1 MKLKKMMALALSGV
15 LAVSMLT
22 ACDTGSVNGGASSG
36 DGGNGVVTGYSSVL
50 AKYMEKSTK
59 KDYVTFQDNNADAEA
74 LEDALGNRGSLLLNG
89 NTLAPVV
96 MPVVSPVIS
105 NDFKNNLGL
114 DVVVTDVVNGVFGDW
129 DQVLNVLGLKKND
142 GEWTEVGS
150 AIGDVNTTKK
160 IGMIFVVDGTISLE
174 KALKQIADGA
184 STYINKVEGDQW
196 SNALKQG
203 VTTRQKEEIKPDND
217 VVELISLDTIVAEH
231 LPEKATTCLGETYE
245 YNYTVSASVVN
256 KALTVVDGYHGTAN
270 FIAVTITRTVK

>member
-59 KDYVTFQDNNADAEA
+59 KDNVIFQDNNADAEA

-114 DVVVTDVVNGVFGDW
+114 DVVVTDVINGVFGDW
-129 DQVLNVLGLKKND
+129 NQVANVL
-142 GEWTEVGS
+142 TGS
-150 AIGDVNTTKK
+150 GDVNTTKK

-184 STYINKVEGDQW
+184 STYINKVEGDHW
-196 SNALKQG
+196 SDALKQG
-203 VTTRQKEEIKPDND
+203 VTTRQKEEIKPDEIND
-217 VVELISLDTIVAEH
+217 AVELISLDTIVAEK
-231 LPEKATTCLGETYE
+231 LPEKASTCLGETYE

>member
-22 ACDTGSVNGGASSG
+22 ACDTGSVNGGASS
-36 DGGNGVVTGYSSVL
+36 DNGGTGVVTGYSSVL

-59 KDYVTFQDNNADAEA
+59 KDNVIFQDNNADAEA

-96 MPVVSPVIS
+96 MPVVSPVIA

-114 DVVVTDVVNGVFGDW
+114 DAVVTDVINGVFGDW
-129 DQVLNVLGLKKND
+129 NQVANVL
-142 GEWTEVGS
+142 TGS
-150 AIGDVNTTKK
+150 GDVNTTKK

-184 STYINKVEGDQW
+184 STYINKVEGSDW
-196 SNALKQG
+196 LGALQQG
-203 VTTRQKEEIKPDND
+203 VTTRQKVDIKDQINEA
-217 VVELISLDTIVAEH
+217 VELISLDTIVAEI
-231 LPEKATTCLGETYE
+231 LPEKASTCLGETYE

>member
-59 KDYVTFQDNNADAEA
+59 KDNVTFQDNNADAEA

-96 MPVVSPVIS
+96 MPVVSPVIA

-114 DVVVTDVVNGVFGDW
+114 DAVVTDVINGVFGDW
-129 DQVLNVLGLKKND
+129 NQVKNVL
-142 GEWTEVGS
+142 TGS
-150 AIGDVNTTKK
+150 GDVNTTKK

-184 STYINKVEGDQW
+184 STYINEVNFGWWNSK
-196 SNALKQG
+196 SRAASSP
-203 VTTRQKEEIKPDND
+203 TND
-217 VVELISLDTIVAEH
+217 DINEAVDLISLDTIVAEK
-231 LPEKATTCLGETYE
+231 LPEKASTCLGETYE

>member
-184 STYINKVEGDQW
+184 STYINEIEKMPYDYFMAVDQTPEW
-196 SNALKQG
+196 NRRVDL
-203 VTTRQKEEIKPDND
+203 V
-217 VVELISLDTIVAEH
+217 SLDTIVAEH

>member
-96 MPVVSPVIS
+96 MPVVSPVIA
-105 NDFKNNLGL
+105 NELLLRETIEGE
-114 DVVVTDVVNGVFGDW
+114 DVYKIVR
-129 DQVLNVLGLKKND
+129 
-142 GEWTEVGS
+142 GEFTP
-150 AIGDVNTTKK
+150 TTKED
-160 IGMIFVVDGTISLE
+160 IERAAAE
-174 KALKQIADGA
+174 KAAA
-184 STYINKVEGDQW
+184 
-196 SNALKQG
+196 ALAA
-203 VTTRQKEEIKPDND
+203 EEREKRA
-217 VVELISLDTIVAEH
+217 VAPGEA
-231 LPEKATTCLGETYE
+231 PESPSPQ
-245 YNYTVSASVVN
+245 TV
-256 KALTVVDGYHGTAN
+256 
-270 FIAVTITRTVK
+270 

>member
-59 KDYVTFQDNNADAEA
+59 KDNVTFQDNNADAEA
-74 LEDALGNRGSLLLNG
+74 LEDALGNRGSLLLSS

-129 DQVLNVLGLKKND
+129 KQVCNVLAA
-142 GEWTEVGS
+142 E
-150 AIGDVNTTKK
+150 GDVNTTKK

-184 STYINKVEGDQW
+184 STYINEIE
-196 SNALKQG
+196 NAG
-203 VTTRQKEEIKPDND
+203 VSSYAAVDPNCIVDI
-217 VVELISLDTIVAEH
+217 ISLDTIVAEH
-231 LPEKATTCLGETYE
+231 LPEKASTCLGETYE

>member
-22 ACDTGSVNGGASSG
+22 ACDTGSVNGGASS
-36 DGGNGVVTGYSSVL
+36 DNGGNGVVTGYSSVL

-59 KDYVTFQDNNADAEA
+59 KDNVIFQDNNADAEA

-129 DQVLNVLGLKKND
+129 EQVYNVL
-142 GEWTEVGS
+142 
-150 AIGDVNTTKK
+150 AAAGDVNTTKK

-184 STYINKVEGDQW
+184 STYINEVNFGWADNLQ
-196 SNALKQG
+196 S
-203 VTTRQKEEIKPDND
+203 RQAGWGPDMNETVD
-217 VVELISLDTIVAEH
+217 ERVDLISLDTIVAEH

>member
-59 KDYVTFQDNNADAEA
+59 KDNVTFQDNNADAEA

-96 MPVVSPVIS
+96 MPVVSPVIA

-114 DVVVTDVVNGVFGDW
+114 DAVVTDVINGVFGDW
-129 DQVLNVLGLKKND
+129 NQVANVL
-142 GEWTEVGS
+142 TGS
-150 AIGDVNTTKK
+150 GDVNTTKK

-184 STYINKVEGDQW
+184 STYINEVNLDWLNSKSRAASSP
-196 SNALKQG
+196 SNDDINEA
-203 VTTRQKEEIKPDND
+203 VD
-217 VVELISLDTIVAEH
+217 LISLDTIVAEE

>member
-59 KDYVTFQDNNADAEA
+59 KDNVTFQDNNADAEA

-96 MPVVSPVIS
+96 MPVVSPVIA

-114 DVVVTDVVNGVFGDW
+114 DAVVTDVINGVFGDW
-129 DQVLNVLGLKKND
+129 NQVANVL
-142 GEWTEVGS
+142 TGS
-150 AIGDVNTTKK
+150 GDVNTTKK

-184 STYINKVEGDQW
+184 STYINEIE
-196 SNALKQG
+196 NAE
-203 VTTRQKEEIKPDND
+203 VSSYAAHRIDPNCIVDI
-217 VVELISLDTIVAEH
+217 ISLDTIVAEH
-231 LPEKATTCLGETYE
+231 LPEEASTCLGETYE

>member
-129 DQVLNVLGLKKND
+129 KQVCNVLNA
-142 GEWTEVGS
+142 E
-150 AIGDVNTTKK
+150 GDVNTTKK

-184 STYINKVEGDQW
+184 STYINKVEAK
-196 SNALKQG
+196 STYK
-203 VTTRQKEEIKPDND
+203 
-217 VVELISLDTIVAEH
+217 VVEPDFDINEKIDLISLDTIVAEQ
-231 LPEKATTCLGETYE
+231 LPEKASTCLGETYE

>member
-114 DVVVTDVVNGVFGDW
+114 DVVVTDVINGVFGDW
-129 DQVLNVLGLKKND
+129 EQVCNVLKA
-142 GEWTEVGS
+142 E
-150 AIGDVNTTKK
+150 GDVNTTKK

-184 STYINKVEGDQW
+184 STYINKVEGDHW
-196 SNALKQG
+196 SDALKQV
-203 VTTRQKEEIKPDND
+203 VTTRKAETIQPDND
-217 VVELISLDTIVAEH
+217 VVELISLDTIVAEQ
-231 LPEKATTCLGETYE
+231 LPEKASTCLGKTYE

>member
-96 MPVVSPVIS
+96 MPVVSPVIA

-114 DVVVTDVVNGVFGDW
+114 DAVVTDVINGVFGDW
-129 DQVLNVLGLKKND
+129 NQVANVL
-142 GEWTEVGS
+142 TGS
-150 AIGDVNTTKK
+150 GDVNTTKK

-184 STYINKVEGDQW
+184 STYINKVEGIDW
-196 SNALKQG
+196 LGALQQG
-203 VTTRQKEEIKPDND
+203 VTTQQKVDIGDQINEA
-217 VVELISLDTIVAEH
+217 VELISLDTIVAEK
-231 LPEKATTCLGETYE
+231 LPEKASTCLGETYE

>member
-96 MPVVSPVIS
+96 MPVVSPVIA

-114 DVVVTDVVNGVFGDW
+114 DAVVTDVINGVFGDW
-129 DQVLNVLGLKKND
+129 EQVYNVL
-142 GEWTEVGS
+142 
-150 AIGDVNTTKK
+150 AAAGDVNTTKK

-184 STYINKVEGDQW
+184 STYINKVEAK
-196 SNALKQG
+196 STYK
-203 VTTRQKEEIKPDND
+203 
-217 VVELISLDTIVAEH
+217 VVEPDFDINEKIDLISLDTIVAEQ
-231 LPEKATTCLGETYE
+231 LPEKASTCLGETYE

>member
-22 ACDTGSVNGGASSG
+22 ACDTGSVNGGASS
-36 DGGNGVVTGYSSVL
+36 DNGGAGVVTGYSSVL

-59 KDYVTFQDNNADAEA
+59 KDNVIFQDNNADAEA

-129 DQVLNVLGLKKND
+129 EQVYNVLKA
-142 GEWTEVGS
+142 E
-150 AIGDVNTTKK
+150 GDVNTTKK

-184 STYINKVEGDQW
+184 STYINEVNFGWE
-196 SNALKQG
+196 NLKSRATG
-203 VTTRQKEEIKPDND
+203 VKPEDND
-217 VVELISLDTIVAEH
+217 KINEKVDLISLDTIVADH

>member
-22 ACDTGSVNGGASSG
+22 ACDTGSVNDGASSG

-96 MPVVSPVIS
+96 MPVVSPVIA

-114 DVVVTDVVNGVFGDW
+114 DAVVTDVINGVFGDW
-129 DQVLNVLGLKKND
+129 NQVANVL
-142 GEWTEVGS
+142 TGS
-150 AIGDVNTTKK
+150 GDVNTTKK

-184 STYINKVEGDQW
+184 STYINKVEGIDW
-196 SNALKQG
+196 LGALQQG
-203 VTTRQKEEIKPDND
+203 VTTQQKVDIGDQINEA
-217 VVELISLDTIVAEH
+217 VELISLDTIVAEK
-231 LPEKATTCLGETYE
+231 LPEKASTCLGETYE

>member
-96 MPVVSPVIS
+96 MPVVSPVIA

-114 DVVVTDVVNGVFGDW
+114 DAVVTDVINGVFGDW
-129 DQVLNVLGLKKND
+129 I
-142 GEWTEVGS
+142 EVGKMLN
-150 AIGDVNTTKK
+150 AEGDVNTTKK

-184 STYINKVEGDQW
+184 STYINEIEKVPTSSYQIIWEDTW
-196 SNALKQG
+196 NEKVDMA
-203 VTTRQKEEIKPDND
+203 
-217 VVELISLDTIVAEH
+217 SLDTTVSN
-231 LPEKATTCLGETYE
+231 LPEDATTCLGETYE

>member
-114 DVVVTDVVNGVFGDW
+114 DVVVTDVINGVFGDW
-129 DQVLNVLGLKKND
+129 EQVCNVLKA
-142 GEWTEVGS
+142 E
-150 AIGDVNTTKK
+150 GDVNTTKK

-184 STYINKVEGDQW
+184 STYINEVEGW
-196 SNALKQG
+196 SKSTYKVAEPDFGINN
-203 VTTRQKEEIKPDND
+203 EEID
-217 VVELISLDTIVAEH
+217 LISLDTIVAEQ
-231 LPEKATTCLGETYE
+231 LPEKASTCLGETYE

>member
-36 DGGNGVVTGYSSVL
+36 DGGNGVVTGYSSGL

-59 KDYVTFQDNNADAEA
+59 KDNVTFQDNSADAEA

-96 MPVVSPVIS
+96 MPVVSPVIA

-114 DVVVTDVVNGVFGDW
+114 DAVVTDVINGVFGDW
-129 DQVLNVLGLKKND
+129 NQVANVL
-142 GEWTEVGS
+142 TGS
-150 AIGDVNTTKK
+150 GDVNTTKK

-184 STYINKVEGDQW
+184 STYINKVEGDKW
-196 SNALKQG
+196 SEALEQV
-203 VTTRQKEEIKPDND
+203 VTTRKKAEVEIEPDEIND
-217 VVELISLDTIVAEH
+217 AVELISLDTIVAEK
-231 LPEKATTCLGETYE
+231 LPEKASTCLGETYE

>member
-1 MKLKKMMALALSGV
+1 MVLWRVNNMKLKKMMALALSGV

-22 ACDTGSVNGGASSG
+22 ACDTGSVNGGASS
-36 DGGNGVVTGYSSVL
+36 DNGGTGVVTGYSSVL

-59 KDYVTFQDNNADAEA
+59 KDNVIFQDNNADAEA

-96 MPVVSPVIS
+96 MPVVSPVIA

-114 DVVVTDVVNGVFGDW
+114 DAVVTDVINGVFGDW
-129 DQVLNVLGLKKND
+129 NQVANVL
-142 GEWTEVGS
+142 TGS
-150 AIGDVNTTKK
+150 GDVNTTKK

-184 STYINKVEGDQW
+184 STYINKVEGSDW
-196 SNALKQG
+196 LGALQQG
-203 VTTRQKEEIKPDND
+203 VTTRQKVDIKDQINEA
-217 VVELISLDTIVAEH
+217 VELISLDTIVAEI
-231 LPEKATTCLGETYE
+231 LPEKASTCLGETYE

>member
-59 KDYVTFQDNNADAEA
+59 KDNVTFQDNNADAEA
-74 LEDALGNRGSLLLNG
+74 LEDALGNRGSLLLSS

-96 MPVVSPVIS
+96 MPVVSPVIA

-114 DVVVTDVVNGVFGDW
+114 DAVVTDVINGIFGDW
-129 DQVLNVLGLKKND
+129 EHVYNVLNA
-142 GEWTEVGS
+142 E
-150 AIGDVNTTKK
+150 GDVNTTKK

-184 STYINKVEGDQW
+184 STYINEVNFGWYSKSRAASSP
-196 SNALKQG
+196 SNDDINEA
-203 VTTRQKEEIKPDND
+203 VD
-217 VVELISLDTIVAEH
+217 LISLDTIVAEE
-231 LPEKATTCLGETYE
+231 LPEKASTCLGETYE

>member
-59 KDYVTFQDNNADAEA
+59 KDNVTFQDNNADAEA

-114 DVVVTDVVNGVFGDW
+114 DVVVTDVVNGAFGDW
-129 DQVLNVLGLKKND
+129 EQVCNVLAAK
-142 GEWTEVGS
+142 
-150 AIGDVNTTKK
+150 GDVNTTKK

-184 STYINKVEGDQW
+184 STYINKVEDLSAYTYVQ
-196 SNALKQG
+196 A
-203 VTTRQKEEIKPDND
+203 VTPGPDDINEAVD
-217 VVELISLDTIVAEH
+217 LISLDTIVAEK
-231 LPEKATTCLGETYE
+231 LPEKASTCLGETYE